1 MVGKC
6 WTFSRNGLNCSPVE
20 VEVDIKNGL
29 PVILVT
35 GLLSQEV
42 KEARERVRPAISNS
56 GLEFPVKRV
65 TINLSPAETIK
76 IGTHYDLAIAV
87 ALLKAC
93 GYLQNITERIAFFGE
108 LNLSGEI
115 KWVRGILPMVLEAI
129 KENFEKIVIPYE
141 NFNEIA
147 FLNHSNII
155 AAESINDMI
164 EKLVNNI
171 NQSEKETLSLNYF
184 FKQNSYG
191 DYQDIMGQKEMVEA
205 FKIAAAGLH
214 HMLIIG
220 PPGSGKTMGASRLP
234 SIMPDLTEEEIF
246 EINKIYSIAAMLQG
260 NNWVTVRPFRSPHNS
275 FSVRAIVGGGPKV
288 LPGEVSLAHK
298 GILFLDELLEF
309 RNDTLQSL
317 RTIIEKKEVYIS
329 LRNGC
334 AVYPADFLLVTA
346 CNPCPCGYFG
356 TKSGICNCSMNEVKK
371 YRRKLKNPL
380 IDRIDIQLQIDRVN
394 YKNLINGEK
403 NESSEA
409 IKEKVLMAR
418 DIQEFRYRMEDFKL
432 NSLIPSEKISFYC
445 KMTEDAEKSLENF
458 MEQNLLT
465 ARACHKILR
474 IARTIAD
481 LEKKELIEKYHIDR
495 AIGFRILDTE
505 IM

>member
-1 MVGKC
+1 MVGKA
-6 WTFSRNGLNCSPVE
+6 WTFSRTGLNCNPVE

-56 GLEFPVKRV
+56 GLEFPIKRV

-87 ALLKAC
+87 ALLRAC
-93 GYLQNITERIAFFGE
+93 GYLENISEKIAFFGE
-108 LNLSGEI
+108 LNLSGEL
-115 KWVRGILPMVLEAI
+115 KWVRGILPMVIEAI
-129 KENFEKIVIPYE
+129 KEDFEKIVIPEDNY
-141 NFNEIA
+141 NEIA
-147 FLNHSNII
+147 FLDQGNII
-155 AAESINDMI
+155 SAYSINDMI
-164 EKLVNNI
+164 EKILNNTG
-171 NQSEKETLSLNYF
+171 EKRKVSIDFL
-184 FKQNSYG
+184 FKKIECG
-191 DYQDIMGQKEMVEA
+191 DYSDIMGQKEMIES
-205 FKIAAAGLH
+205 FKVATAGLH

-246 EINKIYSIAAMLQG
+246 EINKIYSIAAMLHK
-260 NNWVTVRPFRSPHNS
+260 NNWITTRPFRAPHNS

-298 GILFLDELLEF
+298 GILFLDEILEF

-334 AVYPADFLLVTA
+334 AVYPADFLLVAA

-356 TKSGICNCSMNEVKK
+356 TKSGVCSCSMNEVKK

-380 IDRIDIQLQIDRVN
+380 VDRIDIQLQIDRIN
-394 YKNLINGEK
+394 YKNLVNGER
-403 NESSEA
+403 NESSSV
-409 IKEKVLMAR
+409 IREKILMAR
-418 DIQEFRYRMEDFKL
+418 EIQEKRYKDENFKL
-432 NSLIPSEKISFYC
+432 NSLIPSEKISLYC
-445 KMTEDAEKSLENF
+445 KMAEEGERILEKF
-458 MEQNLLT
+458 MEENLLT

-474 IARTIAD
+474 IGRTIAD
-481 LEKKELIEKYHIDR
+481 LEKKDLIEKEHIEK
-495 AIGFRILDTE
+495 AIGYRILDTE